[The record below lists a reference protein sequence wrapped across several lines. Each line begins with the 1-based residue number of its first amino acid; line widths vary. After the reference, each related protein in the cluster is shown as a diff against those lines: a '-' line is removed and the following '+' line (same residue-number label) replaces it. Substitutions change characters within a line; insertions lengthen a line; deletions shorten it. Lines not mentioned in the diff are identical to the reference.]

1 MRSFLE
7 NKRWVIFL
15 SLLGLGA
22 LILLSVGLRDIPF
35 RDGQTFYGGN
45 QIGDFRYVPGAI
57 VNSIVE
63 VPFWTQLSV
72 WAIFILMF
80 VLIGLLMTPEWR
92 KRLIKIAIRVAVIY
106 WGLYIVFVRYR
117 DILVEMGINAGALNA
132 ANSTGAS
139 TGNTPPEFLSART
152 ISIAST
158 LLSFGIALLL
168 IVLAWK
174 AYSFWKE
181 LNTAGSEPALK
192 KIAKIARSSINDLSS
207 GRNST
212 DVIVNCY
219 FRMSDAVAEK
229 RKLHRKA
236 AMTPAEFAMQLE
248 GAGLPSDAVQRLTRL
263 FEGVRYGN
271 RRTNPKD
278 VNEAVSCLT
287 TILHHCG
294 EAV

>member
-7 NKRWVIFL
+7 NKRWVIFI

-22 LILLSVGLRDIPF
+22 LIMLSVGLRDMPF
-35 RDGQTFYGGN
+35 RDGQSFERN
-45 QIGDFRYVPGAI
+45 QIGDVKRIPAAI
-57 VNSIVE
+57 INSIVE

-72 WAIFILMF
+72 WAIFVLMF
-80 VLIGLLMTPEWR
+80 ALIGLLMTPEWR
-92 KRLIKIAIRVAVIY
+92 WRLIKTAIRVAVIY
-106 WGLYIVFVRYR
+106 WGLYILFTRYQEMLAKMALNLADAGNSSSSTANTLPLPEFAPPQSASWLSYLVVSFAIMVVLVFV
-117 DILVEMGINAGALNA
+117 
-132 ANSTGAS
+132 
-139 TGNTPPEFLSART
+139 
-152 ISIAST
+152 
-158 LLSFGIALLL
+158 
-168 IVLAWK
+168 AWK
-174 AYSFWKE
+174 VYSFWNK
-181 LNTAGSEPALK
+181 LNTAGSEPALE
-192 KIAKIARSSINDLSS
+192 KIAEIARTSINDLSS

-219 FRMSDAVAEK
+219 FRMSAVVAEK

-263 FEGVRYGN
+263 FESVRYGN